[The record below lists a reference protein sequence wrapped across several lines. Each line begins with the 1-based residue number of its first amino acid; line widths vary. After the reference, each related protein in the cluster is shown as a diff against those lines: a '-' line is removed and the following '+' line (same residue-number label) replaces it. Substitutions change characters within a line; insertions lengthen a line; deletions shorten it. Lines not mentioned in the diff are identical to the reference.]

1 MIIEVRV
8 QPKSSQR
15 KIVFKNNIYKV
26 YVNSPAENNRANN
39 ELIEILSE
47 YFSVPKS
54 TIVVK
59 KGLTNRNKIIE
70 ISD

>member
-8 QPKSSQR
+8 QPKSSQQ
-15 KIVFKNNIYKV
+15 KIEFKNDIYKV
-26 YVNSPAENNRANN
+26 YVHSPTENNRANN
-39 ELIEILSE
+39 ELIEMLSE

-54 TIVVK
+54 TIVIK

-70 ISD
+70 ID